1 MQVQQL
7 EDIFMHH
14 WGKYCWGIVDFAEAT
29 KNKSKELKH
38 ALLEDDTPT
47 KGICNKECD
56 MAPLYIYTFVDNS
69 DSLKAV
75 RCLAHFLTPKS
86 KKKACESSNLDVP
99 YLIAEAPVSY
109 QMGIVHVVL
118 K

>member
-1 MQVQQL
+1 
-7 EDIFMHH
+7 MHH
-14 WGKYCWGIVDFAEAT
+14 WGKYCRGIVDFAEAT

-38 ALLEDDTPT
+38 ALREDDTTT

-56 MAPLYIYTFVDNS
+56 MRPMYSKFHAFVDDS

-99 YLIAEAPVSY
+99 YLIAEAPVS
-109 QMGIVHVVL
+109 
-118 K
+118 